1 MHSCQTASR
10 VHLLTATS
18 LEIRQPHHGDLLHRT
33 EQGIEGHA
41 LTMTMSRVALF
52 NIGYPV
58 FKPFLQTTDEDVQK
72 SLEGNVSS
80 AFAFSREVVLRM
92 RENTESQSQS
102 DSSSITSSR
111 GKGTLI
117 FTGATASQ
125 RGNVMTSA
133 FAAAKAGNRMLS
145 QSLAKEFGREGIHVV
160 HVSSISLKITSL
172 LRLRDL
178 LFVLHAVMILSN
190 VIACVV
196 CRLLLTEVSPTYTT
210 ISEC

>member
-1 MHSCQTASR
+1 
-10 VHLLTATS
+10 
-18 LEIRQPHHGDLLHRT
+18 
-33 EQGIEGHA
+33 
-41 LTMTMSRVALF
+41 
-52 NIGYPV
+52 
-58 FKPFLQTTDEDVQK
+58 
-72 SLEGNVSS
+72 
-80 AFAFSREVVLRM
+80 M

-178 LFVLHAVMILSN
+178 LLILQAVMILSN

-196 CRLLLTEVSPTYTT
+196 CRLLLTEVSPTYTA